1 MAVKNFVFMKKWIG
15 SEVAGMNIAFLL
27 FLTQLRPSFWPQ
39 QAQIWDSL
47 NRVLIF
53 NPLERQKLY

>member
-15 SEVAGMNIAFLL
+15 SEVVGMKIDFFL
-27 FLTQLRPSFWPQ
+27 FLTQLGPTFWPQ
-39 QAQIWDSL
+39 QAQIWGSL
-47 NRVLIF
+47 KRVLIF